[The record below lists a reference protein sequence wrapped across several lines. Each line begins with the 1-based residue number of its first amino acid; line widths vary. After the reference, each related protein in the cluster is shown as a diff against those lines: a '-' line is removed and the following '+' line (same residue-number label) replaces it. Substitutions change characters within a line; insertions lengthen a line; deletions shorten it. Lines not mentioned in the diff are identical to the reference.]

1 MKKILIIISVFL
13 ALSACSDL
21 EDLNKNVKDFAVVS
35 GESLYNGAT
44 RQFINQL
51 SSESVNL
58 NVTLMWMQHFANTT
72 YYDESRYDM
81 TTRGIPTATSN
92 AMYRLVL
99 MNYKEAAKVLQTQS
113 LAGTNITEAQR
124 ENMLAIVE
132 IMTVFAWSY
141 VIENFGDMPYSEAL
155 DYNIPS
161 PAYDDG
167 LTIYKDLIS
176 RLNTAMDILT
186 FTEGGMPS
194 GYDNIFGGT
203 GNEAEM
209 WYKFANTLKLRM
221 GLMLYD
227 VDASYSK
234 TVVEA
239 AAVNVFD
246 EGDVMAMHYLSA
258 SPNQNQQY
266 VDFVASGRDDYVVA
280 SNIIDAMQPT
290 NPAPEHQ
297 ILSVTVTDPRLKN
310 YAIPV
315 DGSNPPVYSGGA
327 QGQANGYP
335 SFSHVNPIHLTANR
349 PWIIMDYT
357 ETEFLLAEAVE
368 RGFSVGGT
376 AEGHY
381 NNAVRSSIVFWGG
394 TEAEADAYL
403 GQPSVAYTTAFSDW
417 KQKIGTQAWLAYWL
431 RGNTLWNSYRRLD
444 YPRLFAPPDYL
455 LEIDKVPVRLFY
467 PVSEQ
472 TLNADNY
479 EAASEKIGGDSALT
493 KLFFDKELY

>member
-13 ALSACSDL
+13 ALSACTKL

-51 SSESVNL
+51 STESVNL
-58 NVTLMWMQHFANTT
+58 NVTLHWMQHLAATT
-72 YYDESRYDM
+72 YFDESRYDM
-81 TTRGIPTATSN
+81 TTRGIPVNTSN
-92 AMYRLVL
+92 IMYRLVL
-99 MNYKEAAKVLQTQS
+99 MNYKEAARVLETQP
-113 LAGTNITEAQR
+113 LAGISQAQR
-124 ENMLAIVE
+124 DNQLAIVE
-132 IMTVFAWSY
+132 IMTVFGWSY
-141 VIENFGDMPYSEAL
+141 VVENFGDMPYSQAL
-155 DYNIPS
+155 DYNYPS
-161 PAYDDG
+161 PVYDDA

-176 RLNTAMDILT
+176 RLDVAMDKLT
-186 FTEGGMPS
+186 LTAGGMPT
-194 GYDNIFGGT
+194 GYDNIFGGA

-209 WYKFANTLKLRM
+209 WHKFANTLKLRM

-227 VDASYSK
+227 VDAGYSK
-234 TVVEA
+234 TVVESA
-239 AAVNVFD
+239 APDVFA
-246 EGDVMAMHYLSA
+246 EGDVMQMNYLAA

-266 VDFVASGRDDYVVA
+266 VDFVASGRDDYVVT
-280 SNIIDAMQPT
+280 SNLIDAMQPT
-290 NPAPEHQ
+290 VPAPEHHV
-297 ILSVTVTDPRLKN
+297 LNVTVTDPRLKF

-315 DGSNPPVYSGGA
+315 VGSVPPVYKGGA

-335 SFSHVNPIHLTANR
+335 SFSHVNPIHLTADR

-357 ETEFLLAEAVE
+357 EAEFLLAEAVE

-381 NNAVRSSIVFWGG
+381 NNAVRSSILFWGG
-394 TEAEADAYL
+394 SESEADDYMA
-403 GQPSVAYTTAFSDW
+403 QPSVAYATAFTDW
-417 KQKIGTQAWLAYWL
+417 KQKIGTQAWLAYCL

-444 YPRLFAPPDYL
+444 YPRLVAPPNYL
-455 LEIDKVPVRLFY
+455 QEIDKVPVRLFY

-479 EAASEKIGGDSALT
+479 EAASAKIGGDSPLT
-493 KLFFDKELY
+493 RLFFDKELF

>member
-1 MKKILIIISVFL
+1 MKRLLIIISVFL
-13 ALSACSDL
+13 AFTACSKL
-21 EDLNKNVKDFAVVS
+21 EDLNKNVKDFAEVS

-44 RQFINQL
+44 RQLINQL
-51 SSESVNL
+51 STESVNL
-58 NVTLMWMQHFANTT
+58 NVTITWMQHLAATT
-72 YYDESRYDM
+72 YFDETRYDM
-81 TTRGIPTATSN
+81 TTRGIPQNTSDIT
-92 AMYRLVL
+92 YRLVL
-99 MNYKEAAKVLQTQS
+99 MNYKEAAKVLETQS
-113 LAGTNITEAQR
+113 ILGITQAQR
-124 ENMLAIVE
+124 DNQLAIVE

-141 VIENFGDMPYSEAL
+141 IVENFGDMPYSQAL
-155 DYNIPS
+155 DFTYPS
-161 PAYDDG
+161 PEYDDA
-167 LTIYKDLIS
+167 LTIYKDLIN
-176 RLNTAMDILT
+176 RLDIAMADLT
-186 FTEGGMPS
+186 LTEACMPD

-227 VDASYSK
+227 VDAGYSK

-239 AAVNVFD
+239 AAPHIFS
-246 EGDVMAMHYLSA
+246 EGDVMQMNYLAA

-266 VDFVASGRDDYVVA
+266 VDFVASGRDDYVVT
-280 SNIIDAMQPT
+280 SNLIDAMQPT
-290 NPAPEHQ
+290 SPAPEHP
-297 ILSVTVTDPRLKN
+297 ILSVTVTDPRLKF

-315 DGSNPPVYSGGA
+315 VGSNPPVYLGGA

-335 SFSHVNPIHLTANR
+335 TFSHVNPIHLEPDR
-349 PWIIMDYT
+349 PWVIMDYT
-357 ETEFLLAEAVE
+357 EAEFLLAEAVE

-394 TEAEADAYL
+394 TTAEADAYL
-403 GQPSVAYTTAFSDW
+403 AQPSVAYATAFSDW

-455 LEIDKVPVRLFY
+455 QEIDKVPVRLFY
-467 PVSEQ
+467 PVGEQ
-472 TLNADNY
+472 TLNAENY

-493 KLFFDKELY
+493 PLFFDKVIY